1 MTDTN
6 SGAGPA
12 AVGRPS
18 RLGLSVPAIIAL
30 ALLAVPRVILH
41 DLGIVADGTPLNALL
56 VFAPPLIWIMVALAA
71 HVPKPFRTLLVVGL
85 TYGALLAIGHQLLW
99 GVSFADSPP
108 QLGGNLA
115 DLDPGLQAVVLRT
128 FAVISSIGTGA
139 LVGAVSGLVAWGVR
153 TILTR

>member
-1 MTDTN
+1 M
-6 SGAGPA
+6 
-12 AVGRPS
+12 
-18 RLGLSVPAIIAL
+18 
-30 ALLAVPRVILH
+30 PRVILH

-71 HVPKPFRTLLVVGL
+71 RVPKPFRTLLVVGL